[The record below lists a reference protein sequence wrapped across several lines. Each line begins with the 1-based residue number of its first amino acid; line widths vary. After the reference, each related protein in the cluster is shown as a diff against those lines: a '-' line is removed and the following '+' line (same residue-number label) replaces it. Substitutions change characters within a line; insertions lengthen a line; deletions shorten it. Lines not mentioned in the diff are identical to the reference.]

1 MECLAAYQMQ
11 LLPLEESTKS
21 GNIHACVHGYI
32 VEEVIQNIQIKFY
45 HYDLIITSIVFH
57 AVYMEIDVLS

>member
-11 LLPLEESTKS
+11 PLPSEESTKS
-21 GNIHACVHGYI
+21 GNIHAYVHIYI
-32 VEEVIQNIQIKFY
+32 RVIIQNILIKFY
-45 HYDLIITSIVFH
+45 LYNLIITSIVFH

>member
-11 LLPLEESTKS
+11 LLPSEESTKR
-21 GNIHACVHGYI
+21 GNINAYVHEHI
-32 VEEVIQNIQIKFY
+32 VEVNIKKFPIKLY
-45 HYDLIITSIVFH
+45 LYDLIITSIVFQ